1 MMKEIGDILCITFA
15 IIVIYVTVVSQINVG
30 TLSEITIERDKEH
43 PEAWFV

>member
-30 TLSEITIERDKEH
+30 SLSEMTIEWDKEH
-43 PEAWFV
+43 PAAWFV